1 MSDIKFI
8 VDGMLGR
15 VARWLRMLGYDTK
28 YAGDLR
34 DDEILEIAAN
44 EGRIILTKDYQL
56 YRKANASGIKAVFVE
71 GRTHI
76 EKMVDLSRQLNISLE
91 INIEKSRCPKCNS
104 PIKPIEK
111 ESIKDKVLYSTYK
124 TYNEFWIC
132 TGCSQVYWKGSHW
145 KKINDSLNKIKTFPP
160 KNSS

>member
-28 YAGDLR
+28 YAGDLQ
-34 DDEILEIAAN
+34 DNEILEIAAN

-145 KKINDSLNKIKTFPP
+145 KKINDSLNKIKTFPL